1 MYLGGVE
8 AGKDAKVNRVK
19 GLIRSVSR
27 VLEELNVTHIM
38 V

>member
-1 MYLGGVE
+1 MYVYLGGVE
-8 AGKDAKVNRVK
+8 VSKDAKVK
-19 GLIRSVSR
+19 GLIRSLLR